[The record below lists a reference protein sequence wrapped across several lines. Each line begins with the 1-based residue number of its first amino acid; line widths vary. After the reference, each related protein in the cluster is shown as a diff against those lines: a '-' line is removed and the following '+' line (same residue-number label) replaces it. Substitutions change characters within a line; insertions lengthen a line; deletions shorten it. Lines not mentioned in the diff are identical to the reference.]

1 MVGAFDERFAMNEL
15 SGDGPGRWHTSLAA
29 SGGLGEKSKSRTDT
43 LNSLRGPS

>member
-1 MVGAFDERFAMNEL
+1 MNEL

-29 SGGLGEKSKSRTDT
+29 GDGLGEKSKSRTDT